1 MDINLRGLAKTSSVS
16 GRAFHPGDRVESF
29 LFRLDAGEIERADL
43 HSDEVEGWHLPGAIL
58 CRWGHRVREREDEE
72 AEARRSALLSA
83 EELFFALFEAEQSAA
98 SDESAKV
105 TRDRRVLLTL
115 LALLLERKRLIKARG
130 RGLYWHPGSKRE
142 IRIQPMALTP
152 EEILAVQEQL
162 SDLV

>member
-1 MDINLRGLAKTSSVS
+1 MDINLRSLAKSSSVS
-16 GRAFHPGDRVESF
+16 GRAFHPGDWVESF
-29 LFRLDAGEIERADL
+29 LYRLDSGEIERADL
-43 HSDEVEGWHLPGAIL
+43 HSDEVEGWQSPGPIL
-58 CRWGHRVREREDEE
+58 CRWGHRVREREDEA

-83 EELFFALFEAEQSAA
+83 EELFFALIEAEQAA
-98 SDESAKV
+98 GADEPAEV

-142 IRIQPMALTP
+142 IRVQPMQLTP

-162 SDLV
+162 GDLV